1 MSEEN
6 LNTAS
11 SGNDGA
17 ISDTT
22 TQNEETTNTQSET
35 TSEQDKNTASTQ
47 TVEEK
52 KEVQQEIT
60 SENVDPI
67 LKDKGFDYKDLQA
80 EWYEKGVLSEETITK
95 LEKAGFSKEQV
106 NDFITAR
113 MSENQ
118 AAATDIINYI
128 GGKEKYEAIHNWATA
143 NLSDEE
149 KTVINSFHDPLAIK
163 VLLDG
168 LNARM
173 EKAEGV
179 IPNQLKGRATTDEAD
194 LFQSMAEV
202 QEAILNPKY
211 AKDEVY
217 REKVS
222 KKITASRKA
231 GKINL

>member
-11 SGNDGA
+11 SGNDEA
-17 ISDTT
+17 TSDTT
-22 TQNEETTNTQSET
+22 TQNEETTNTQTET
-35 TSEQDKNTASTQ
+35 TSEQSQNKTEA
-47 TVEEK
+47 VEEN

-80 EWYEKGVLSEETITK
+80 EWYEKGELSEETIAK

-173 EKAEGV
+173 EKADGV
-179 IPNQLKGRATTDEAD
+179 IPNQLTGRATTDEAD